1 MPILIK
7 LLVALLALNSALTF
21 QNRWPTV
28 GVRWTPE
35 LSIDLAVLLLVLALA
50 AARWSLA
57 GRALRNALIGVYL
70 ALILGRYVDV
80 TVPALMGRS
89 INLYWDSQHVPR
101 VAALFADSVARWQL
115 LLGALALLA
124 FLAALIA
131 LLRWALGD
139 DPGRVG
145 ATGRPPL
152 AGCAVP
158 GAAGAVRRRSSQPAP
173 ADRALVRVAGCRDVR
188 RADPIGVG
196 RDRVSGSELARRPA
210 AAARIGLD
218 AARTR

>member
-57 GRALRNALIGVYL
+57 GRALRNALLGVYL

-115 LLGALALLA
+115 LLGKRPAGKVIRALSWLGPESAP
-124 FLAALIA
+124 AALKQ
-131 LLRWALGD
+131 LRAKLPESEWE
-139 DPGRVG
+139 
-145 ATGRPPL
+145 
-152 AGCAVP
+152 
-158 GAAGAVRRRSSQPAP
+158 AVRGA
-173 ADRALVRVAGCRDVR
+173 RAALPSWMAKV
-188 RADPIGVG
+188 
-196 RDRVSGSELARRPA
+196 VSEAMAHG
-210 AAARIGLD
+210 
-218 AARTR
+218 